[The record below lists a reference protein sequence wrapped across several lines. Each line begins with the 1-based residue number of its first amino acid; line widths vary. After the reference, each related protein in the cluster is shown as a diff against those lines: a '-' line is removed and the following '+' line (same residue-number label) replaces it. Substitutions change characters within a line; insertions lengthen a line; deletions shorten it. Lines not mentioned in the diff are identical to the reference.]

1 MLGQDQPGGPTIG
14 LLLGCKPQHLGIVAC
29 SFYPTYKILIFDRRD
44 IMQEKEIW
52 KDIHGYERLYRVN
65 QWVTYIHIQLRLWVI
80 KSLYMGAKPNQEL
93 K

>member
-1 MLGQDQPGGPTIG
+1 
-14 LLLGCKPQHLGIVAC
+14 
-29 SFYPTYKILIFDRRD
+29 
-44 IMQEKEIW
+44 MQEKEIW